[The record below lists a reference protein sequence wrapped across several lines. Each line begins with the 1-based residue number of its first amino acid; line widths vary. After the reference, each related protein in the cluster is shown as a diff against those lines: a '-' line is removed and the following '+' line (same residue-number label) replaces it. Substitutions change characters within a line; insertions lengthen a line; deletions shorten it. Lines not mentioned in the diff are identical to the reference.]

1 MKILLTGGSGLLG
14 TELTSL
20 NEAIIAPKH
29 NDLEVLD
36 YFSCDRA
43 IIKHKPDIVI
53 HAAALTSPPR
63 CEELPHSAR
72 SVNIIGTVNLVNICQ
87 DNNIRLV
94 YISTDYVF
102 AGDEGLYQEGDPIN
116 PINLYAKTKAAGEL
130 AVRTYDNS
138 LVIRTS
144 FCENEFPYEK
154 AFVDQF
160 TSRDYVDV
168 IAPMILKQAESDLTG
183 IVHVGT
189 ERKSV
194 FELAVKRRPE
204 VGELSIRDVSF
215 DPPRDTSFYKE

>member
-14 TELTSL
+14 TELRSL
-20 NEAIIAPKH
+20 NESIISPGH
-29 NDLEVLD
+29 NDLDVLD

-43 IIKHKPDIVI
+43 IIKHNPDLVI
-53 HAAALTSPPR
+53 HAAAFTSPPR
-63 CEELPHSAR
+63 CEEYPHSAR
-72 SVNIIGTVNLVNICQ
+72 NVNIIGTVNLVNVCQ
-87 DNNIRLV
+87 DNNVRLV

-160 TSRDYVDV
+160 TSRDYVDI
-168 IAPMILKQAESDLTG
+168 IAPMILEQAESNLTG

-204 VGELSIRDVSF
+204 VGELSIREVPF
-215 DPPRDTSFYKE
+215 DAPRDTSFYKD